1 MKVSGILL
9 FILIFSGFFGSRC
22 EATVYNSNG
31 SAANVQQIHDTQ
43 AVDGDTITL
52 SLGTFSWS
60 THVTI
65 TKGITMQG
73 QTAVN
78 SDTGF
83 CEDRTIRQDSFAAVY
98 RGCRR
103 FLHY

>member
-1 MKVSGILL
+1 MKVSGFLL
-9 FILIFSGFFGSRC
+9 FILIFSSFFGSRC

-52 SLGTFSWS
+52 PLGTFSWS

-65 TKGITMQG
+65 RKGITIQG
-73 QTAVN
+73 QTVVN
-78 SDTGF
+78 SDTGV
-83 CEDRTIRQDSFAAVY
+83 CGDRSILQDSFVAGIPWVV
-98 RGCRR
+98 
-103 FLHY
+103 